1 MSRIQKITNESVFK
15 STEHFLCFFYFND
28 YIKMNSNEKKNINSS
43 FIKHV
48 KNYIWVPKRVGHF
61 VIQVS
66 QHRVQTDLIRDSDS
80 ILCGY
85 KEFFFLF
92 GLLVFISNHSGFF
105 LCSFLFSFPIYNI
118 YYLED
123 KVWRCIVMC
132 IKTWLKNKGN
142 HITKKNVPFWIR

>member
-85 KEFFFLF
+85 KEFFFSFWTAGFHQQPFWFFPLF
-92 GLLVFISNHSGFF
+92 ILVF
-105 LCSFLFSFPIYNI
+105 FPH
-118 YYLED
+118 LQHLLS
-123 KVWRCIVMC
+123 RRQS
-132 IKTWLKNKGN
+132 LKMHCYVHQDVVKE
-142 HITKKNVPFWIR
+142 